1 MSGLELRF
9 QTTRKDYDA
18 TASLDRI
25 DSSKGYIKGNVQWVH
40 KNINYMKQEMTNE
53 EFLVNFITAA
63 KREIEHQIE
72 WITNMP
78 ESVTIAGLDD
88 GKIIGYS
95 RSLELIDIALSLYR
109 IRTEDGTHEN
119 QID

>member
-1 MSGLELRF
+1 
-9 QTTRKDYDA
+9 
-18 TASLDRI
+18 
-25 DSSKGYIKGNVQWVH
+25 
-40 KNINYMKQEMTNE
+40 MTNE

-95 RSLELIDIALSLYR
+95 RSLELINTALGLYR
-109 IRTEDGTHEN
+109 IKVDGKNKE
-119 QID
+119 